1 MRMDRAMS
9 SISRGRSGS
18 IPRAFFSAFT
28 LCFSTLDTL
37 DTLDAMFDPPE
48 AKLYVATAGIYMFY

>member
-37 DTLDAMFDPPE
+37 DAMFDPPE